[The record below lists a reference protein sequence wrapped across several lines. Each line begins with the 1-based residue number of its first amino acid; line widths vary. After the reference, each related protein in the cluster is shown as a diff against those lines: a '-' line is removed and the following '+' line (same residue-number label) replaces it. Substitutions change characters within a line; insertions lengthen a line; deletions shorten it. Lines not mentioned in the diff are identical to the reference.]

1 VCVLMST
8 HHLTIVPS
16 IPQSP
21 LLRAYHVDTLRA
33 GHCYVTST
41 SRMHL
46 STFVPL
52 HAPPCPFAPS
62 ITYIYSS
69 PSPRIA
75 LLSSPYVR
83 RPSLIP
89 ALQVLVTMFIIQN
102 MLNFPHQALGTS
114 LASVKSH
121 FARFGLLDKQV
132 RRRGDANAYDRLN
145 CHPPPSLFICPSCV
159 ACQSHSNSPLPYSKL
174 F

>member
-1 VCVLMST
+1 MGLRVCVCVCVLLST

-16 IPQSP
+16 IPRSP
-21 LLRAYHVDTLRA
+21 LLRAHHTNTLRAGHCYA

-46 STFVPL
+46 STFFPL
-52 HAPPCPFAPS
+52 HALHAPS
-62 ITYIYSS
+62 IVYIL
-69 PSPRIA
+69 IA
-75 LLSSPYVR
+75 LSSR

-132 RRRGDANAYDRLN
+132 RRRGDEEMQMHMIY
-145 CHPPPSLFICPSCV
+145 
-159 ACQSHSNSPLPYSKL
+159 
-174 F
+174 